1 MFSLLKNTK
10 HFTLDISIIVKNA
23 HRTPFMQNFCST
35 AAEVKGQEE
44 QPISISKETLIKMRK
59 ETGYSYAKCR
69 KALAKFGEQ
78 QYADALHWI
87 KEQGIKEG
95 WEKAAKLGSR
105 VAMQGLYGLKA
116 HSNSVVMV
124 ELNCETDFVA
134 KSEDFRKL
142 LHQLTEA
149 LAKYSANILADVPY
163 TDTGKFNFIQIAPK
177 DFHLPDGCS
186 ADEAIIACL
195 ARIRENIKLNSA
207 KIIFTDPSANIFGHT
222 HPNEEVGAV
231 QMGRFVS
238 LVAMKRNSDKS
249 GFPTEKLGR
258 QICHHIIG
266 MVPERLG
273 EPPVPGTSQKEKTAE
288 ETKKQ
293 TFEEGEE
300 HEDEEDHSSEITH
313 IEENETQLLRQ
324 AFMFNPQQ
332 TIHEY
337 LNYHGAT
344 VSDFVRL
351 ELGQSKEA
359 EGT

>member
-1 MFSLLKNTK
+1 LYTFCNG
-10 HFTLDISIIVKNA
+10 HFC
-23 HRTPFMQNFCST
+23 FFQ
-35 AAEVKGQEE
+35 
-44 QPISISKETLIKMRK
+44 
-59 ETGYSYAKCR
+59 
-69 KALAKFGEQ
+69 
-78 QYADALHWI
+78 
-87 KEQGIKEG
+87 
-95 WEKAAKLGSR
+95 
-105 VAMQGLYGLKA
+105 
-116 HSNSVVMV
+116 
-124 ELNCETDFVA
+124 
-134 KSEDFRKL
+134 

-163 TDTGKFNFIQIAPK
+163 TDTGKFNFIQIGIVLIILPKIFSNSFLAPK

-222 HPNEEVGAV
+222 HPNGIETIFLFIILYKLIFLEEVGAV

-300 HEDEEDHSSEITH
+300 HEDEEDHSSEVFT
-313 IEENETQLLRQ
+313 E
-324 AFMFNPQQ
+324 
-332 TIHEY
+332 
-337 LNYHGAT
+337 
-344 VSDFVRL
+344 
-351 ELGQSKEA
+351 
-359 EGT
+359 